1 MLQCD
6 IITLCYKNAF
16 CLEKQVLRLSER
28 QYLLMFP
35 MGYSVKLS
43 LFPFRAG
50 EDDIYGYT
58 TGTGNIGFWMPTF
71 AGGIVILSYATSM
84 SYISGFWTTV
94 PNPQI

>member
-6 IITLCYKNAF
+6 IITLRYKNAF
-16 CLEKQVLRLSER
+16 CLAKQVLRPSDR

-43 LFPFRAG
+43 IFPFRAG

-71 AGGIVILSYATSM
+71 ADGEYRNSQLCYQ
-84 SYISGFWTTV
+84 YELHFWFLDHRA
-94 PNPQI
+94 